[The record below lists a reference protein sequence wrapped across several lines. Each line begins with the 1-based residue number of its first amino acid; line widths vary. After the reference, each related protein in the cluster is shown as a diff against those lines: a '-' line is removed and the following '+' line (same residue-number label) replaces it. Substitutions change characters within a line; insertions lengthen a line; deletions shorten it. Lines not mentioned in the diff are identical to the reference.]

1 MTSFA
6 DIQSRAVKLLDADI
20 DTDQMV
26 PARYLRTSESSGLG
40 RYLFYDRRFDATG
53 ALRPDFPLNPPGYGG
68 ESILLAGDNFGCGSS
83 REHAPWALADFGIRV
98 IIAPSFADIFYNNC
112 LKNGLLAVV
121 IDRASHRRLCLQ
133 EGVLTV
139 SLQRQ
144 TVEGADL
151 VVAFRMEPFARFC
164 LLQGL
169 SQLDYIVRQ
178 TTSIASFEAQH
189 RERLAPTSGLMMDGE
204 SS

>member
-1 MTSFA
+1 MTLFA
-6 DIQSRAVKLLDADI
+6 DIQSRAVKLLDAGI

-26 PARYLRTSESSGLG
+26 PARYLRTAESSGLG
-40 RYLFYDRRFDATG
+40 RFLFYDRRFDATG
-53 ALRPDFPLNPPGYGG
+53 AARPDFPLNPPGYHG

-83 REHAPWALADFGIRV
+83 REHAPWALADFGIRA

-121 IDRASHRRLCLQ
+121 VDRDSHRRLCEQ
-133 EGVLTV
+133 DGVLTV

-144 TVEGADL
+144 TVEGSGLSAR
-151 VVAFRMEPFARFC
+151 FRMEPFARFC
-164 LLQGL
+164 LLRGL
-169 SQLDYIVRQ
+169 SQLDHIVRQ
-178 TTSIASFEAQH
+178 TAKVARFEADH
-189 RERLAPTSGLMMDGE
+189 RERLLPISGLMMDGE